1 MATEKKQSFLGG
13 AAVLAFGIMAVK
25 VIGAVFKIPLRNIL
39 GEGGSADF
47 SNAYNIYATML
58 TISTAGLPVALSKL
72 VSEAYARGRT
82 RQAQRTFNL
91 SLTVFLLLGLVSFS
105 LMWWGNDYL
114 ASLLN
119 NPRAA
124 YGIRALAPAVVC
136 VGCLSAFRGYAQGR
150 QYMTPTAVSQI
161 LEALCKLVFG
171 LALSLWLLKIG
182 QPDYIA
188 AAGAIRGG
196 GHRPRIVGVTIGTI
210 LSLVYMAANYLRH
223 RPALQS
229 GERCA
234 SGRAIVRRLLALA
247 IPITIASSMVSII
260 TLIDTS
266 LVQGQLQNALGYS
279 LDETRA
285 LYGNYSACMDLYN
298 LPSSLMVAL
307 TASVIPAVSASITQH
322 NEKQT
327 ARIVRSSF
335 RVTALLAFP
344 MGLGLWSLSGPIFRL
359 FYPRYDGALGG
370 QLLSVLGI
378 ASIFVCLMLITNSIL
393 QSYGR
398 VNVPI
403 FTMLIGGVVKIVLNY
418 NLTAVPSINIH
429 GAPIGT
435 LVCFALTAILN
446 LIAVSRV
453 AAFHLNYPGYFLRP
467 LLASLAMAF
476 SARGVYALCA
486 HFLLS
491 ENSGRTIMLV
501 CVGAAIAVAVVVYA
515 VLVLALRIVTRDDLA
530 LLPKGEKLARI
541 LHVR

>member
-91 SLTVFLLLGLVSFS
+91 SLIVFLVLGLVSFS

-124 YGIRALAPAVVC
+124 YGIRTLAPAVVC
-136 VGCLSAFRGYAQGR
+136 VGCLSAFSGYAQGR

-171 LALSLWLLKIG
+171 LALSLWLLRVG

-188 AAGAIRGG
+188 AAGAIG
-196 GHRPRIVGVTIGTI
+196 GVTIGTI
-210 LSLVYMAANYLRH
+210 LSLVYMAVNYLRH
-223 RPALQS
+223 RPAVQS

-234 SGRAIVRRLLALA
+234 TGRAIVRRLLALA

-266 LVQGQLQNALGYS
+266 LVQGQLQNALGYT
-279 LDETRA
+279 LKETRH
-285 LYGNYSACMDLYN
+285 LYGTYSSGMNLYN
-298 LPSSLMVAL
+298 LPSSMMTAL
-307 TASVIPAVSASITQH
+307 TISVIPTVSASL
-322 NEKQT
+322 
-327 ARIVRSSF
+327 ARNDRVHTSRVINSSL
-335 RVTALLAFP
+335 RVTGLMAFP
-344 MGLGLWSLSGPIFRL
+344 MGLGLWALAEPIMKL
-359 FYPRYDGALGG
+359 CYPRYDSELGG
-370 QLLSVLGI
+370 SLLAVLGI
-378 ASIFVCLMLITNSIL
+378 ASMFVCLMLISNSIL

-398 VNVPI
+398 VHVPV
-403 FTMLIGGVVKIVLNY
+403 FTMLIGGVVKIIFNY

-429 GAPIGT
+429 AAPFGT
-435 LVCFALTAILN
+435 LVCFVIVSSLN
-446 LIAVSRV
+446 LFFVYRTMEDKP
-453 AAFHLNYPGYFLRP
+453 NYFKVFAKP
-467 LLASLAMAF
+467 LVASLVMAVCAKVSYRF
-476 SARGVYALCA
+476 FTAHIALGGA
-486 HFLLS
+486 TTTQIV
-491 ENSGRTIMLV
+491 N
-501 CVGAAIAVAVVVYA
+501 VGLAVVLAVIVYVA
-515 VLVLALRIVTRDDLA
+515 LVLALRIVTRDDLA
-530 LLPKGEKLARI
+530 LLPKGEKLAHI